1 MTKLDPSDGYAVLI
15 NTFTVHP
22 ERAEELVKVLAE
34 ATATMRSM
42 AGFVSANLHVSRD
55 RTRVVNYAQWR
66 SDADFKAMLG
76 NERAQPHMKTAAD
89 LAESYDPMVYALEYS
104 TS

>member
-1 MTKLDPSDGYAVLI
+1 MTKLDPSDGHAVLI
-15 NTFTVHP
+15 NTFIVRP
-22 ERAEELVKVLAE
+22 EKAEELVKVLAE
-34 ATATMRSM
+34 ATETMRTM

-76 NERAQPHMKTAAD
+76 NEDARPHIKAAAD
-89 LAESYDPMVYALEYS
+89 LAESYEPMVYSLEYS
-104 TS
+104 GS

>member
-15 NTFTVHP
+15 NTFIVRP
-22 ERAEELVKVLAE
+22 EKAEELVKVLAE
-34 ATATMRSM
+34 ATATMRNM

-66 SDADFKAMLG
+66 SDADLKAMRE
-76 NERAQPHMKTAAD
+76 NEEAQPHMKAASD
-89 LAESYDPMVYALEYS
+89 LAESFEPMVYALEYS
-104 TS
+104 GS